1 METMFVT
8 DKQVTYDGTQL
19 RSRWSYDEYG
29 LDDDNL
35 VAFLGPAH
43 VRNEDLVDL
52 DDRDAGS
59 FIRAKSMLHFIGEF
73 FDMDLMTGVLLQRL
87 LICIIKESIEDSGD
101 AGKNRLRIARE
112 GDDLYL
118 RSLKEGKLTVSIAT
132 CSPASVMLHAAVNVD
147 PEGAPVK
154 ASGLMELN
162 IDPVHL
168 GEIVLER
175 FKKESADIQKACH
188 KVRPIE

>member
-19 RSRWSYDEYG
+19 HSRWSYDEYG

-43 VRNEDLVDL
+43 VRNKDLVDL

-73 FDMDLMTGVLLQRL
+73 FDMDLMKGVLLQRL

-118 RSLKEGKLTVSIAT
+118 RSAKEGKLTVSIAT
-132 CSPASVMLHAAVNVD
+132 CSPVSVMLHSAVNVD

-154 ASGLMELN
+154 ASGLIELN
-162 IDPVHL
+162 IDPVRL

-175 FKKESADIQKACH
+175 FKEESADVQKACH